1 MIDFQTNYE
10 VLCVVDGDGFKA
22 LHKISNTLVEF
33 RLYGIDAPEIKK
45 CKKLLQDE
53 KMLQM
58 PGQLLMELGN
68 KSAEFLRTVIHKG
81 STISI
86 VQENRNKSDIYG
98 RQLCYAYL
106 PDGSCINELLVSNGF
121 AKAYNEYYCEKL
133 PDYQLL
139 NTLAKQ
145 NSKGLYSLVKNF

>member
-1 MIDFQTNYE
+1 MIDFQTSYE
-10 VLCVVDGDGFKA
+10 VLCVVDGDGFTA
-22 LHKISNTLVEF
+22 VNKISNALFEF
-33 RLYGIDAPEIKK
+33 RMYGIDAPEIKK

-68 KSAEFLRTVIHKG
+68 KSAEYLRTLIWKG
-81 STISI
+81 ARINI
-86 VQENRNKSDIYG
+86 VQEKGNKSDIYG
-98 RQLCYAYL
+98 RRLCYAYL

-145 NSKGLYSLVKNF
+145 NSKGLYSLVKKF

>member
-33 RLYGIDAPEIKK
+33 RLCGLDAPEIKK

-53 KMLQM
+53 KILQM
-58 PGQLLMELGN
+58 PGQLLMEFGN
-68 KSAEFLRTVIHKG
+68 KSAEFLRTVIQKG

-86 VQENRNKSDIYG
+86 IQENRNKSDIYG
-98 RQLCYAYL
+98 RQLCYAYFL
-106 PDGSCINELLVSNGF
+106 MEV
-121 AKAYNEYYCEKL
+121 
-133 PDYQLL
+133 
-139 NTLAKQ
+139 
-145 NSKGLYSLVKNF
+145 V